1 MVWASDERVCIPVDH
16 RVIEVPKDRE
26 RQIYVWN
33 QGYGTDEVRSLLAE
47 NGFSKV
53 EHFADVAGKT
63 YREDSKVIA
72 AIAAR

>member
-1 MVWASDERVCIPVDH
+1 MVWASDGRVCIRVDH

-26 RQIYVWN
+26 RRIYVWN
-33 QGYGTDEVRSLLAE
+33 QCCGTDEVRNLLDE

-53 EHFADVAGKT
+53 EHFADVAGKP

-72 AIAAR
+72 VIAAR